1 MNNPETLIDRY
12 TAAVQA
18 VDKEALLALYSPA
31 ARIFD
36 AFTPWQSRGTG
47 EWSAQLESWFSHMRK
62 HGGEA
67 IATEIDVQATTQMA
81 LLTMVMRYSEQN
93 EDGKNEG
100 MSNRLTWVA
109 IPHGDDWLIV
119 HEHTSVPLNE
129 ETMSPVFE
137 PK

>member
-47 EWSAQLESWFSHMRK
+47 EWGAQLEGWFSHMRN

-67 IATEIDVQATTQMA
+67 IATEVDVQVTTQMA

-109 IPHGDDWLIV
+109 LPDGDDWLIV

-137 PK
+137 PE